1 MNCNEFCERLS
12 DFVDGE
18 LPEELKGGF
27 ATHLDGCAA
36 CTAKLQQFR
45 LLSQVLQ
52 AGSVDPY
59 AHPLQVDDLYQA
71 HSHQAHAGVSAAVP
85 VDLSADVPENVPV
98 ERMWATIAAGLDA
111 RESASL
117 QSDGSLPAGSSSTP
131 VSSSSPAI
139 PSPAIPSP
147 AIPSPV
153 VTSSAIPSSAVTAA
167 PVESRSSDR
176 RWHSGAMVALLAIA
190 GMGLWFLPGIVNTS
204 KNNSMHA
211 NGSAPS
217 GGSGIS
223 DSSAASD
230 KSAASTGAS
239 SVNAVIDFQDLLT
252 TGLQPR
258 QALAALSQQF
268 RGKETPPAD
277 ARALLGYE
285 PSMAQELPG
294 GLQLVSLQVL
304 KLPHCNCPAGKCTC
318 GPGGCNCSVSL
329 CERADGSDL
338 LVVEHCESQP
348 ISFGDFPA
356 DLVRRAEQEFHFL
369 KAGKQYAATWTANQ
383 RRLTAIG
390 VNDLEEAALLI
401 ANNK

>member
-1 MNCNEFCERLS
+1 MNCNKFCERLS

-27 ATHLDGCAA
+27 ATHLDGCAV

-71 HSHQAHAGVSAAVP
+71 HSHQAHSHQAHAGVSAAVP
-85 VDLSADVPENVPV
+85 LDLSADVPEDVPV
-98 ERMWATIAAGLDA
+98 ERMWATIAAGVDA
-111 RESASL
+111 RESTSI

-131 VSSSSPAI
+131 VSSSSTAI
-139 PSPAIPSP
+139 S
-147 AIPSPV
+147 
-153 VTSSAIPSSAVTAA
+153 SSAVSAA
-167 PVESRSSDR
+167 PVEARSLDR

-190 GMGLWFLPGIVNTS
+190 GMGLWFLPGLVNTS
-204 KNNSMHA
+204 KNNAMHA
-211 NGSAPS
+211 GGSAAS

-223 DSSAASD
+223 GSSAASD
-230 KSAASTGAS
+230 KSAASAGVSSTGAS

-356 DLVRRAEQEFHFL
+356 ELVRRAEQEFHFL